1 MEKTKVK
8 KKGNK
13 SKKTNRKVSLY
24 SVIILIVILAVIIYG
39 IYALVSGVYYYF
51 KYDKYEDKMIQYG
64 LNDLY
69 NNNEASTRQNVTNSE
84 MVKVVVGSILGTKD
98 VSGLV
103 YMENSKSYEN
113 EEFVK
118 YAESVGIIEKGSI
131 TKSNESDKA
140 RYGQTT
146 ETVYN
151 AIKVIL
157 KSDDIDI
164 KDNGKSNLKKGQL
177 NKLVIE
183 TVEKYNTLYK
193 GSIKG
198 ANLVTDEDKLPK
210 NYKDYPYIIDSIPTE
225 VYEMELQCLSEERFM
240 NPKKE
245 YEKRGEVYS
254 QIDNYLTKY
263 YNQILNVDYETI
275 NEQEFFNNIKDIVY
289 YKYTDDSMHEYIEYV
304 KENKIKLKGKI
315 TPYLPIIYY
324 DGEVNRVR
332 AKIEFE
338 VLSSNTDKNLLLPD
352 IFNGDN
358 IKYEGKKFEFYID
371 IPMGAMLGAT
381 SLRVTIESLPS
392 NLITE
397 GIKITRIEE

>member
-1 MEKTKVK
+1 MEENKVK

-39 IYALVSGVYYYF
+39 MYVLVSGVYYYF

-69 NNNEASTRQNVTNSE
+69 NNNEASTRQKVTNSE

-164 KDNGKSNLKKGQL
+164 KDNGKSNIKKGQL

>member
-131 TKSNESDKA
+131 TKENESDKA

-193 GSIKG
+193 GSIEGTKI
-198 ANLVTDEDKLPK
+198 VTDEDKLPK
-210 NYKDYPYIIDSIPTE
+210 NYEEYPYIIDSIPTE

-254 QIDNYLTKY
+254 QIDSYLTKY

-289 YKYTDDSMHEYIEYV
+289 YEYTNDSMHDYIEYV
-304 KENKIKLKGKI
+304 KEHKIKLKGKI
-315 TPYLPIIYY
+315 IPYLPIIYY

-381 SLRVTIESLPS
+381 SLRVTIESLPR
-392 NLITE
+392 NIITD